1 MSSRKISL
9 LLLVA
14 YSIALIHARPNE
26 KLAARLSRLYL
37 DPANDERFN
46 DIERFNGDEVQYSAR
61 KDMVDEEVVL
71 QIMDVSTKKNDEI
84 EALNQSAEIEEGL
97 TRSMVS
103 SIFRFMAN
111 VMGPFIHRL

>member
-14 YSIALIHARPNE
+14 CSIALIHARPNE

-46 DIERFNGDEVQYSAR
+46 DIEQFNGDEMQYSAR
-61 KDMVDEEVVL
+61 KDMKDKEVIL
-71 QIMDVSTKKNDEI
+71 RIMDESTKKPDESV
-84 EALNQSAEIEEGL
+84 ALTQSAEIEEGL

-103 SIFRFMAN
+103 SIFRFMGN
-111 VMGPFIHRL
+111 VMGHFIR